1 MVNAAYVRRLMAL
14 DLRAGT
20 NRGQARGSVN
30 SKYLKLIREALDLLK
45 QAGEIYADHHHQGG
59 TGAVLMN
66 AGFLHLESGDI
77 EKASIE
83 ANRAF
88 ALGEEKKDLI
98 LMTRARTLQ
107 SAVNRARSE
116 EQIDGDEDTFVYAK
130 LAVEL
135 ADQAIE
141 IAKNTENRR
150 LLAEA
155 YIARG
160 FAALDEQN
168 CDVQM
173 ARSCA
178 SEAATLLGEG
188 DRDHLFKE
196 LGELKEKILRSVEV
210 EDTLRRWSE
219 GQIGCKTF
227 QQVQEEF
234 AEIVIPRVWEN
245 LGRNVS
251 RVSAQLSISPKKVRR
266 LLRKARMKP
275 AKEAMPQTK

>member
-1 MVNAAYVRRLMAL
+1 MPDLENAR
-14 DLRAGT
+14 
-20 NRGQARGSVN
+20 
-30 SKYLKLIREALDLLK
+30 I
-45 QAGEIYADHHHQGG
+45 
-59 TGAVLMN
+59 
-66 AGFLHLESGDI
+66 
-77 EKASIE
+77 
-83 ANRAF
+83 
-88 ALGEEKKDLI
+88 
-98 LMTRARTLQ
+98 
-107 SAVNRARSE
+107 
-116 EQIDGDEDTFVYAK
+116 
-130 LAVEL
+130 
-135 ADQAIE
+135 
-141 IAKNTENRR
+141 ENRR